1 MLTDKSDLLEQIN
14 VSLTKKWSKK
24 NGSNTNN
31 AATTKPRKKKTHRIT
46 SSNYLQFFNNE
57 DTIERLEQ
65 RVKCLE
71 NCNNQLIHL
80 INSLIEYL
88 PDLIAS
94 GIQADQES
102 QTSCVDHP
110 CSFEEMKEP
119 SPVCCEKDKL
129 PSPTRRERDIIELL
143 VKGFCAKEIANRLFI
158 SETTVVT
165 HKKNLKEKFNA
176 KNSVELISKVQHFL
190 STDSPRN
197 RIGDI

>member
-14 VSLTKKWSKK
+14 LNLTKKWSKK

-31 AATTKPRKKKTHRIT
+31 SAKAKSKKKKTHRIT
-46 SSNYLQFFNNE
+46 SSNFLEYFNNE

-71 NCNNQLIHL
+71 SCNNQLIHL

-88 PDLIAS
+88 PELIAS

-102 QTSCVDHP
+102 QTSCTDQP
-110 CSFEEMKEP
+110 CLFEEVKEVP
-119 SPVCCEKDKL
+119 PICCEKDKL
-129 PSPTRRERDIIELL
+129 PCPTRREKDIIELL

-176 KNSVELISKVQHFL
+176 RNSVELISKVQHFL
-190 STDSPRN
+190 IRED
-197 RIGDI
+197 GEQ

>member
-1 MLTDKSDLLEQIN
+1 MFPDKSDLLEQIN
-14 VSLTKKWSKK
+14 VDLIQKWSKK
-24 NGSNTNN
+24 NGSNP
-31 AATTKPRKKKTHRIT
+31 AKQKSKKKINRIT
-46 SSNYLQFFNNE
+46 NSNYLTHFNNE
-57 DTIERLEQ
+57 DAIERLEQ

-71 NCNNQLIHL
+71 SCNNQLIHL

-94 GIQADQES
+94 GLHADQES
-102 QTSCVDHP
+102 QTDCNNDE
-110 CSFEEMKEP
+110 CICAAEEEEQ
-119 SPVCCEKDKL
+119 SPVCCQKEKV
-129 PSPTRRERDIIELL
+129 PCPTRREKDIIELL

-190 STDSPRN
+190 LREDEEK
-197 RIGDI
+197 